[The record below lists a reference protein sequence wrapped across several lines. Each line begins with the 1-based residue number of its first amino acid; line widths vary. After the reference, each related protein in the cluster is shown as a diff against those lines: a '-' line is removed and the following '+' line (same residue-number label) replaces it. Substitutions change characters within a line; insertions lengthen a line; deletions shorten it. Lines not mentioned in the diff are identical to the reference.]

1 MIYLKMTSTNHF
13 NRCLISYSSYLRN
26 QSKRINFNYSTTSNN
41 VGPSTLPQEP
51 PTNLPLR
58 TPRQPIVRPGVIP
71 AYDEAIAFLKQN
83 SKQLELKLG
92 ELQLKLKENPND
104 ENLKKTI
111 TKLEIESQINDVN
124 VRVRHK
130 AGLGDMSKAVYRHL
144 KEKEWREAGRLGRL
158 METVHRLRVFPDI
171 LPAIAPTADLR
182 ANFQNTPIS
191 VGTFIS
197 ASKSITPPT
206 IRVQVFHPEGELY
219 TLMMVDPDVPD
230 PSNQSFTPYLHW
242 LVPNLPI
249 SATSSPELAIDE
261 TNLTQLSY
269 IPPHPARGSSLHRY
283 TLLLFKQ
290 SSKLDSLPE
299 LNRLGFSARDWI
311 QSTNMQ
317 ASGVISWTCKW
328 REQESKLISNIYKNH
343 LNIPEPYYGRTPKP
357 YSGHARLAPYT
368 PLPLTHRHPPVIP
381 WEKSVEVNKDT

>member
-1 MIYLKMTSTNHF
+1 MASTNHF
-13 NRCLISYSSYLRN
+13 NRYLISSSSSYLRH
-26 QSKRINFNYSTTSNN
+26 QSKINHITYSTTSNN
-41 VGPSTLPQEP
+41 VGPSTLPKEI
-51 PTNLPLR
+51 PTNAPLR
-58 TPRQPIVRPGVIP
+58 IPRQPIIRPGLIP

-83 SKQLELKLG
+83 SRELESKLS
-92 ELQLKLKENPND
+92 ELQSKLKENPND
-104 ENLKKTI
+104 ENLKKSI
-111 TKLEIESQINDVN
+111 TKIEIESQINDVN

-144 KEKEWREAGRLGRL
+144 KEKDWREAGRLGRL
-158 METVHRLRVFPDI
+158 MESVHRLRVFPDI
-171 LPAIAPTADLR
+171 LPAMAPTADLR
-182 ANFQNTPIS
+182 ANFQNIPIS

-206 IRVQVFHPEGELY
+206 IRVQVFHPEEELY
-219 TLMMVDPDVPD
+219 TLMMIDPDVPD
-230 PSNQSFTPYLHW
+230 PSNQSFTSYLHW

-249 SATSSPELAIDE
+249 SAIQSKELTIDE
-261 TNLTQLSY
+261 TNVTQLSY

-290 SSKLDSLPE
+290 VSKLDSLPE

-311 QSTNMQ
+311 SSTEMQ
-317 ASGVISWTCKW
+317 AVGVLSWTSKW
-328 REQESKLISNIYKNH
+328 REQEAKLISKIYEDH
-343 LNIPEPYYGRTPKP
+343 LKIPEPFYGRTPKP

-381 WEKSVEVNKDT
+381 WDKSVEDKKDV